1 MLSSSFDIFKH
12 IDKTCKIISNC
23 GIDMPLRIARARFE
37 GLPEDLR
44 QALVRARHANRWSQR
59 ELASRV
65 GLPQVHI
72 SAIET
77 GKVAPRFNTLL
88 DLVRILGFDLLLV
101 PRPLVPAVRSHIRDY
116 EHPASQ
122 GTDEDERPLYATEE
136 EEGSD
141 EP

>member
-1 MLSSSFDIFKH
+1 MPSH
-12 IDKTCKIISNC
+12 IST
-23 GIDMPLRIARARFE
+23 RFE

-44 QALVRARHANRWSQR
+44 HALVQARHANRWSQR
-59 ELASRV
+59 ELAGRV

-101 PRPLVPAVRSHIRDY
+101 PRPLVPAVHAIIRDS
-116 EHPASQ
+116 EHAASPSS
-122 GTDEDERPLYATEE
+122 DEDERPLYATEDE
-136 EEGSD
+136 AGRD

>member
-1 MLSSSFDIFKH
+1 MPSH
-12 IDKTCKIISNC
+12 IQT
-23 GIDMPLRIARARFE
+23 RFE

-44 QALVRARHANRWSQR
+44 HALVQARHANRWSQR

-101 PRPLVPAVRSHIRDY
+101 PRPLVPAVQSLIRDSQ
-116 EHPASQ
+116 HPAGP
-122 GTDEDERPLYATEE
+122 GTDEDERPLYATE
-136 EEGSD
+136 D
-141 EP
+141 EAGRNGP